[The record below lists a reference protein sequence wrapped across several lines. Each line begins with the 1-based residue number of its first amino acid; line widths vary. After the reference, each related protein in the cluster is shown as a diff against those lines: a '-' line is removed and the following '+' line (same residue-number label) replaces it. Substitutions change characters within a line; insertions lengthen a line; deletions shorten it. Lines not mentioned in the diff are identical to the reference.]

1 MGTRPAT
8 GSAIFAKA
16 SSLRSTSPAAHPGQ
30 RSVMRTVTVPFGPV
44 TVTYSPQAALP
55 A

>member
-8 GSAIFAKA
+8 GSAISAKA
-16 SSLRSTSPAAHPGQ
+16 SALRSMSPAAHSGHS
-30 RSVMRTVTVPFGPV
+30 SVMRTVTVPFGPV